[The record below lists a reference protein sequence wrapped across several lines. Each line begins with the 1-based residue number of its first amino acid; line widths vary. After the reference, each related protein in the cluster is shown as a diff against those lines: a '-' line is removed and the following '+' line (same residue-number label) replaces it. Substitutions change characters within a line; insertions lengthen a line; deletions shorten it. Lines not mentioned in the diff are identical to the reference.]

1 MKVIFMGTP
10 DFAVYSLKALLTKHE
25 VVAVVTQPDKPKG
38 RGKKLQPTPVKELAM
53 EHGIEVLQ
61 PVKVREAEVI
71 EKLRSYG
78 ADLIAVTAFGQ
89 ILPEDILNLPKYGC
103 INVHGSLLP
112 KYRGAAP
119 MQRAIIDGETVTGI
133 TTMFM
138 AKGMDTGDMLLKREV
153 EILPTD
159 NFEDLYYKMANA
171 GAELLLE
178 TIDGLEA
185 GTITRVPQDES
196 QATYAPMIYKETGHI
211 DWSKPGRQIIDL
223 MRGMYPGHGA
233 YAVLEDEPLK
243 LFWAE
248 QQAGE
253 YSDAA
258 YGELVE
264 VSKTDFAVKCGD
276 GALRIKEVQARGGKK
291 MPTDAYLRGHRME
304 TGIRFS

>member
-38 RGKKLQPTPVKELAM
+38 RGKKMQFTPVKELAL

-61 PVKVREAEVI
+61 PIKVREPEMI

-89 ILPEDILNLPKYGC
+89 LLPEEILNMPKHGC

-112 KYRGAAP
+112 EYRGAAP
-119 MQRAIIDGETVTGI
+119 MQRAIIDGKKVTGI

-138 AKGMDTGDMLLKREV
+138 AKGMDTGDMLLKTEV

-159 NFEDLYYKMANA
+159 NFEDLHDKMAVA
-171 GAELLLE
+171 GADLLLK

-185 GTITRVPQDES
+185 GTIERIPQDDAL
-196 QATYAPMIYKETGHI
+196 ATYAPMLFKETGHI
-211 DWSKPGRQIIDL
+211 DWTMEGQRIIDL
-223 MRGMYPGHGA
+223 MRGMYPGYGA
-233 YAVLEDEPLK
+233 YAIFEEEPLK
-243 LFWAE
+243 MFWAE
-248 QQAGE
+248 AE
-253 YSDAA
+253 AKDYPDAA
-258 YGELVE
+258 YGEIVE
-264 VSKTDFAVKCGD
+264 VTKKDFAVKCGD
-276 GALRIKEVQARGGKK
+276 GILRIKEVQARGGKK
-291 MPTDAYLRGHRME
+291 MATDAYLRGHAMN
-304 TGIRFS
+304 TGVLFQ